1 MIKKLNSIIFMI
13 PLYTFD
19 FQLYVNIF
27 GFNLTTKQY
36 TFSKADDITLHDGYA
51 KTLTLFLPVLVKT
64 FFLFKCPT
72 KFRAKMTME
81 SEKGGGRYFRISMFN
96 NLNENNFTLK

>member
-1 MIKKLNSIIFMI
+1 MI

-51 KTLTLFLPVLVKT
+51 KTNSHSLLACINSWDIFSFQL
-64 FFLFKCPT
+64 
-72 KFRAKMTME
+72 
-81 SEKGGGRYFRISMFN
+81 YFGQ
-96 NLNENNFTLK
+96 K

>member
-1 MIKKLNSIIFMI
+1 MI

-51 KTLTLFLPVLVKT
+51 KTNSHFLLPKLVGT
-64 FFLFKCPT
+64 FFLFN
-72 KFRAKMTME
+72 
-81 SEKGGGRYFRISMFN
+81 YISGKN
-96 NLNENNFTLK
+96 DYGE